1 MRRDNYD
8 PDNATDRDP
17 PDHTAP
23 SGQVAAGP
31 ATSSMRGSESD
42 IQKQA
47 GKVAQEAEEKASKV
61 KEKAFEQASAGQK
74 RAASGLH
81 SAAEQVRSRTAETEG
96 TRAQVMTKAAETMD
110 KSAEYLEE
118 HEPQE
123 MWESFEKMVK
133 DHPIAS
139 AGAALVA
146 GLIVGRIL
154 L

>member
-8 PDNATDRDP
+8 PDNATDSDV

-31 ATSSMRGSESD
+31 ATSSMRGSEQD
-42 IQKQA
+42 IQQQA
-47 GKVAQEAEEKASKV
+47 GQVAHDAEQRAGM
-61 KEKAFEQASAGQK
+61 KEKAWEQASSGQK

-81 SAAEQVRSRTAETEG
+81 SAAGQVRNRTAETDG
-96 TRAQVMTKAAETMD
+96 ARSQVMGKAADTMD
-110 KSAEYLEE
+110 RSADYLSE

-123 MWESFEKMVK
+123 MWESFGQLVK
-133 DHPIAS
+133 DHPFAS

-146 GLIVGRIL
+146 GIIVGRIL
-154 L
+154 S